1 MYVTFTLCHS
11 QRLWRGGRGTDY
23 LGLVDR
29 GGRAEGP
36 RGPLLLVAGGNGPC
50 KIVVSPRTVKER
62 KVVIADPN
70 DIHEYVYN

>member
-1 MYVTFTLCHS
+1 M
-11 QRLWRGGRGTDY
+11 GGQ
-23 LGLVDR
+23 
-29 GGRAEGP
+29 AEGP

>member
-1 MYVTFTLCHS
+1 M
-11 QRLWRGGRGTDY
+11 
-23 LGLVDR
+23 

-70 DIHEYVYN
+70 DIHEYMNTCIIKILCFD